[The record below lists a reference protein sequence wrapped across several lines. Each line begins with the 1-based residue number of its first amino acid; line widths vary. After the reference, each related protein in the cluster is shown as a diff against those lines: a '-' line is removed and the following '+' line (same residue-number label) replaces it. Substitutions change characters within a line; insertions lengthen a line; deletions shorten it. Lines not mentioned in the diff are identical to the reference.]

1 MIFQKPITFEGRITG
16 PFGHPNDYGSYQVT
30 AVLFFMGLLVWA
42 WNRRRDTAASADLWG
57 SGMGR
62 LLMVVLGAIMSAA
75 ALGWTFSRGAWIGF
89 GCASI
94 LLAVFHGKRWYVP
107 MIFLLV
113 FWVVFSSQLGTVRNV
128 SFITDDISM
137 DGRYKVKRLA
147 TEKKIGEERTP
158 MQHYFDDVLSA
169 LSRFNFTGRQVFWA
183 ETFEV
188 FKAAPISGTGLNTY
202 TEAVQRYNKPWSGYY
217 SHNCYLQMLAEI
229 GIVGLSA
236 FLWLMFVLTV
246 ESWRA
251 FSKMPDGF
259 YRVILAGLFS
269 GLVGFWVHGGMDTN
283 FYSARLG
290 NLMWI
295 MMGLVVAV
303 IGLAKQEASDSRR

>member
-1 MIFQKPITFEGRITG
+1 MPVLGGAKARQPLTIDLIARGAAQHAPRVAVTFGEDSLTVAEVDALSWQLARALRG
-16 PFGHPNDYGSYQVT
+16 PAQLSPGTPVALLIDN
-30 AVLFFMGLLVWA
+30 GLLSVPVDFA
-42 WNRRRDTAASADLWG
+42 CVRAGRNRVPLNS
-57 SGMGR
+57 R
-62 LLMVVLGAIMSAA
+62 LS
-75 ALGWTFSRGAWIGF
+75 
-89 GCASI
+89 
-94 LLAVFHGKRWYVP
+94 P
-107 MIFLLV
+107 
-113 FWVVFSSQLGTVRNV
+113 
-128 SFITDDISM
+128 
-137 DGRYKVKRLA
+137 
-147 TEKKIGEERTP
+147 
-158 MQHYFDDVLSA
+158 
-169 LSRFNFTGRQVFWA
+169 A
-183 ETFEV
+183 EQ
-188 FKAAPISGTGLNTY
+188 A
-202 TEAVQRYNKPWSGYY
+202 
-217 SHNCYLQMLAEI
+217 QMLAEI

-303 IGLAKQEASDSRR
+303 IGLAKHLGA